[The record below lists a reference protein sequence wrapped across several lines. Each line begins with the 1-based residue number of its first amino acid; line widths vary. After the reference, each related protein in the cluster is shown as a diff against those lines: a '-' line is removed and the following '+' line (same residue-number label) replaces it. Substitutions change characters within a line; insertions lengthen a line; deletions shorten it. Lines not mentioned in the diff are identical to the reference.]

1 MEEPVMPDKWM
12 SVAEAAATLRVHT
25 RTIERR
31 IAGGKIQSRR
41 ADDGLL
47 QVMISLSD
55 EPDNA
60 PDTAL
65 ETVRELADNQVSL
78 ATGSASALVKF
89 ARDDANHAR
98 QELATVRQDAV
109 RARHSALAAW
119 CVVAALA
126 VGATVAVGWTTQKIT
141 RANDDVRHLTDY
153 AEKVRM
159 EAQKLADSAERD
171 KQRLVT
177 ERDNAR
183 QEAQS
188 SKLAAS
194 EAAGRLAAYVEQN
207 AKILELSAKSPTT
220 RPTSFIQRL
229 ATAFSHD

>member
-12 SVAEAAATLRVHT
+12 SVAEAAATLKVHT

-47 QVMISLSD
+47 QVLISLPD
-55 EPDNA
+55 EPESA
-60 PDTAL
+60 PDVAL
-65 ETVRELADNQVSL
+65 ETVRELADNQVTL

-89 ARDDANHAR
+89 AQDDANRAR
-98 QELATVRQDAV
+98 NELANVRQDAA

-126 VGATVAVGWTTQKIT
+126 VGATIAVGWTTQKIT

-153 AEKVRM
+153 AEKVRL
-159 EAQKLADSAERD
+159 ESQKLLDNAERD
-171 KQRLVT
+171 RQRLAS
-177 ERDNAR
+177 ERDDAR
-183 QEAQS
+183 QDAEQA
-188 SKLAAS
+188 KLAAA
-194 EAAGRLAAYVEQN
+194 EASGKLAAYVEQN
-207 AKILELSAKSPTT
+207 QKMLAATGKGPTT
-220 RPTSFIQRL
+220 RPMNFIQKL
-229 ATAFSHD
+229 ATAFSND